1 MSAKKQDIETTPVE
15 QADAGVKNLGQM
27 LLESNMITQTQ
38 LDHAYEQQRTSG
50 GKLSE
55 ILVEQR
61 FVNADDLAAMLSI
74 QMNLPYID
82 LKRHTIQPDALKLI
96 PEFLARKYNILPLD
110 IVDDAL
116 IVVMADPED
125 IQAINDIVA
134 QTGNNVSP
142 AIGIPNDIREAINL
156 NYKATDAINE
166 EVKRLLPSIKED
178 GYSLTRVEDDSAA
191 GTPAARTVSLLLTQA
206 IRQRASDL
214 HFEPQHDRLRVRY
227 RIDGV
232 LHDVATL
239 PLEIH
244 PVLVSRV
251 KILADMN
258 IAEKR
263 LPQDGQMSFVI
274 DDRDVDIRVATIETA
289 YGEKMV
295 LRVLD
300 KSKAML
306 NLSDL
311 GFLPET
317 LNYYHKLLAIPYG
330 LILVAGPTGAG
341 KTTTLYASVNELD
354 RLEKNIV
361 TIEDPVEY
369 LFNDINQTQV
379 NVKAGLTFAAGLRA
393 TLRLDPDVILV
404 GELRD
409 ADTAKT
415 GAQAAM
421 TGHLVLSSIHANDT
435 AGALLRL
442 VNLGVEPFLVST
454 AVICVVA
461 QRMARRVCPHCSDL
475 VERPLEEHQA
485 YERAM
490 GETKEKFYYG
500 AGCNFCGDTGYLGRS
515 GVFEILGISDK
526 IRQMIVDEKNSNE
539 IRAQAISEGMTTM
552 IRDGM
557 LKVKQGITTPAEVLS
572 KVYED

>member
-61 FVNADDLAAMLSI
+61 FVNADDLAAMRSI

-82 LKRHTIQPDALKLI
+82 LKRPTIPPDALKLI

-178 GYSLTRVEDDSAA
+178 GYSLTQVEDDSAA

-306 NLSDL
+306 NLRDL

-461 QRMARRVCPHCSDL
+461 QRMARRVCPHCSEL
-475 VERPLEEHQA
+475 VERPIEEHQA

-526 IRQMIVDEKNSNE
+526 IRQMIVDEKNGNE

>member
-1 MSAKKQDIETTPVE
+1 
-15 QADAGVKNLGQM
+15 
-27 LLESNMITQTQ
+27 
-38 LDHAYEQQRTSG
+38 
-50 GKLSE
+50 
-55 ILVEQR
+55 
-61 FVNADDLAAMLSI
+61 MLSI

-82 LKRHTIQPDALKLI
+82 LKRHVIQPEALKLI
-96 PEFLARKYNILPLD
+96 PEFLARKYNIIALD
-110 IVDDAL
+110 IVDNAL

-134 QTGNNVSP
+134 QTGTNVNP
-142 AIGIPNDIREAINL
+142 AIGIPNDIRMAIDL
-156 NYKATDAINE
+156 NYKATDELNE
-166 EVKRLLPSIKED
+166 EVKRLLPTIK
-178 GYSLTRVEDDSAA
+178 GGGAVLSQTEDDSAA
-191 GTPAARTVSLLLTQA
+191 GTPAARAVSLLLSQA

-227 RIDGV
+227 RVDGV

-244 PVLVSRV
+244 PVLISRV

-263 LPQDGQMSFVI
+263 LPQDGQMSFVQ
-274 DDRDVDIRVATIETA
+274 DGRDVDIRVATIETA

-300 KSKAML
+300 KAKAML

-317 LNYYHKLLAIPYG
+317 LENYHKVLAIPYG
-330 LILVAGPTGAG
+330 LILVAGPTGSG
-341 KTTTLYASVNELD
+341 KTTTLYASINELD
-354 RLEKNIV
+354 RLEKNII

-379 NVKAGLTFAAGLRA
+379 NIKAGLTFAAGLRA

-421 TGHLVLSSIHANDT
+421 TGHLVLSSIHANDS

-442 VNLGVEPFLVST
+442 VNLDVEPFLVST
-454 AVICVVA
+454 SVICVVA
-461 QRMARRVCPHCSDL
+461 QRMIRRICPHCTEL
-475 VERPLEEHQA
+475 IARPVEEQKA
-485 YERAM
+485 YEQTL
-490 GETKEKFYYG
+490 GEHKEKFQYG
-500 AGCNFCGDTGYLGRS
+500 AGCNFCADTGYLGRT
-515 GVFEILGISDK
+515 GIFEILNVSDS
-526 IRQMIVDEKNSNE
+526 IRQMIVEERNSNE
-539 IRAQAISEGMTTM
+539 IRAKAIEEGMATM
-552 IRDGM
+552 MRDGM
-557 LKVKQGITTPAEVLS
+557 LKVKEGISTPAEVLS
-572 KVYED
+572 KVYET

>member
-1 MSAKKQDIETTPVE
+1 MKSKKQETEATPPKDIDVGTKGLGRMLVE
-15 QADAGVKNLGQM
+15 ASL
-27 LLESNMITQTQ
+27 IT
-38 LDHAYEQQRTSG
+38 EQQLSTAQELQRTRG

-55 ILVEQR
+55 ILIEQR
-61 FVNADDLAAMLSI
+61 FISDDDLVTMLSI

-82 LKRHTIQPDALKLI
+82 LKRHVIQPEALKLI
-96 PEFLARKYNILPLD
+96 PEFLARKYNIIPLD
-110 IVDDAL
+110 IVDNVL

-134 QTGNNVSP
+134 QTGINVNP
-142 AIGIPNDIREAINL
+142 AIGIPIDIRTAIDL
-156 NYKATDAINE
+156 NYKATDELNE
-166 EVKRLLPSIKED
+166 EVKRLLPAIEKGKLHLSVVD
-178 GYSLTRVEDDSAA
+178 SDSAA
-191 GTPAARTVSLLLTQA
+191 GTPAARSVSLLLGQA

-232 LHDVATL
+232 LHDIATL

-263 LPQDGQMSFVI
+263 LPQDGQMSFVQ
-274 DDRDVDIRVATIETA
+274 DGRDVDIRVATIETA

-317 LNYYHKLLAIPYG
+317 LANYHRVLAIPYG
-330 LILVAGPTGAG
+330 LILVSGPTGSG
-341 KTTTLYASVNELD
+341 KTTTLYASINELD
-354 RLEKNIV
+354 RLEKNII

-421 TGHLVLSSIHANDT
+421 TGHLVLSSIHANDS

-442 VNLGVEPFLVST
+442 VNLGVESFLVST
-454 AVICVVA
+454 SVICVVA
-461 QRMARRVCPHCSDL
+461 QRMVRRVCPHCSEL
-475 VERPLEEHQA
+475 IARPVDEQQA
-485 YERAM
+485 YEKAM
-490 GETKEKFYYG
+490 SEHREKFHYG
-500 AGCNFCGDTGYLGRS
+500 AGCNFCADTGYLGRT
-515 GVFEILGISDK
+515 GIFETLMVSDS
-526 IRQMIVDEKNSNE
+526 IRQMIIEERNSNE
-539 IRAQAISEGMTTM
+539 IRDKAIEEGMATM
-552 IRDGM
+552 MHDGM
-557 LKVKQGITTPAEVLS
+557 LKVKEGITTPTEVLS
-572 KVYED
+572 KVYET

>member
-1 MSAKKQDIETTPVE
+1 
-15 QADAGVKNLGQM
+15 
-27 LLESNMITQTQ
+27 
-38 LDHAYEQQRTSG
+38 
-50 GKLSE
+50 
-55 ILVEQR
+55 
-61 FVNADDLAAMLSI
+61 
-74 QMNLPYID
+74 MNLSYID
-82 LKRHTIQPDALKLI
+82 LKRHKIQQDALKLI
-96 PEFLARKYNILPLD
+96 PEFLARKYNIIPLD

-134 QTGNNVSP
+134 QTGSNVSP
-142 AIGIPNDIREAINL
+142 AIGIPNDIRDAINL

-166 EVKRLLPSIKED
+166 EVKRLLPDIRKD
-178 GYSLTRVEDDSAA
+178 GYQLVQVDDDSAA
-191 GTPAARTVSLLLTQA
+191 GTPAARTITLLLTQA

-214 HFEPQHDRLRVRY
+214 HFEPQQDKLRVRY

-232 LHDVATL
+232 LHDVANL

-263 LPQDGQMSFVI
+263 LPQDGQMSFAL
-274 DDRDVDIRVATIETA
+274 DERDIDIRVATIETA

-306 NLSDL
+306 NLSEL
-311 GFLPET
+311 GFFPET
-317 LNYYHKLLAIPYG
+317 LDYFHKLLAIPYG

-354 RLEKNIV
+354 RLERNII
-361 TIEDPVEY
+361 TIEDPIEY

-404 GELRD
+404 GEMRD
-409 ADTAKT
+409 VDTAKT

-442 VNLGVEPFLVST
+442 INLGVEPFLVST
-454 AVICVVA
+454 SVICVVA
-461 QRMARRVCPHCSDL
+461 QRMARRVCPHCSEL
-475 VERPLEEHQA
+475 MERPLEEQQT
-485 YERAM
+485 YERVL
-490 GETKEKFYYG
+490 GEAKEKFFYG
-500 AGCNFCGDTGYLGRS
+500 TGCNFCGDTGYLGRI
-515 GVFEILGISDK
+515 GVFEILGVSDK
-526 IRQMIVDEKNSNE
+526 IRQMIVDEKNIKE
-539 IRAQAISEGMTTM
+539 IRDQAVAEGMVTM
-552 IRDGM
+552 LHDGM
-557 LKVKQGITTPAEVLS
+557 LKVKQGITTPAEILS